1 MMVRKMA
8 VLALLM
14 SMASAMVAQAPAK
27 PKPLKPRN
35 PRKVETYS
43 ATASAAYGD
52 SLKAEAMIAKALRNV
67 SAEHIRQLDL
77 KLVSFGTRHTMSAT
91 EGPLGIGAARAWI
104 KEEFERI
111 SKDCGDCLEVQTD
124 EFTQPVSDRIDRP
137 TQIVNVYAIQR
148 GTDPEQAKRIF
159 LVTGH
164 YDSRNSDAMDTTK
177 PAPGANDDASGTCVS
192 LESARVLSKLKFP
205 ATIIYLT
212 VAGEEQGLYGSEHF
226 AKMAKEKGWQIDGAL
241 NNDIVGGNRTPG
253 DKEQDPSIVRVFS
266 EGIPSTAT
274 EKERNRL
281 LDLGYEDDGI
291 SRQLAR
297 YVRIVGRAY
306 LPQAGP
312 GRFQPKLVF
321 RQDRFLRGGDHIS
334 FNEAGFPAIR
344 FTEYREDFNHQHQT
358 VRTEKGIEYA
368 DLPKFVDFD
377 YVANVVRLNAA
388 TLASLAAAPAAPSNV
403 RMSVKDLENVTQL
416 AWDSVAGASGYEVL
430 WRATTSPEWENVESF
445 GEVTRA
451 TLPHSKDNVI
461 FGVRAVGDHGH
472 KSLVVVPQPVRS
484 LDSAATGIPNAR
496 DFGGVGWGFVPGMIA
511 SK

>member
-1 MMVRKMA
+1 MIVRKMA
-8 VLALLM
+8 VLGLLM
-14 SMASAMVAQAPAK
+14 LAAFTMVAQQPRKSNSA
-27 PKPLKPRN
+27 KPRN
-35 PRKVETYS
+35 PRKVETYR
-43 ATASAAYGD
+43 ATGSAAYGD
-52 SLKAEAMIAKALRNV
+52 SLKSEAVIAKALRNV

-77 KLVSFGTRHTMSAT
+77 KLVSFGTRHTMSAA
-91 EGPLGIGAARAWI
+91 EGPHGIGAAREWI
-104 KEEFERI
+104 RSEFEQI
-111 SKDCGDCLEVQTD
+111 SKDCHDCLEVQTD

-137 TQIVNVYAIQR
+137 TQIVNVYAVQR
-148 GTDPEQAKRIF
+148 GTDPDQARRIF

-164 YDSRNSDAMDTTK
+164 YDSRNSDGMDTTK

-212 VAGEEQGLYGSEHF
+212 VAGEEQGLYGSDHF
-226 AKMAKEKGWQIDGAL
+226 AKMAREKGWQIEGAL

-253 DKEQDPSIVRVFS
+253 DKEQDASIVRVFS

-274 EKERNRL
+274 EKESKRL
-281 LDLGYEDDGI
+281 ISLGYDHDGP

-297 YVRIVGRAY
+297 YARIIARAY
-306 LPQAGP
+306 LPQAGA
-312 GRFQPKLVF
+312 GRFTPKLVF
-321 RQDRFLRGGDHIS
+321 RYDRFLRGGDHIS
-334 FNEAGFPAIR
+334 FNEAGFPAVR

-358 VRTEKGIEYA
+358 IRTENGIEYG

-377 YVANVVRLNAA
+377 YVANVARLNAA
-388 TLASLAAAPAAPSNV
+388 TLASLAAAPAAPANP
-403 RMSVKDLENVTQL
+403 RMSVKELENVTQL
-416 AWDSVAGASGYEVL
+416 AWDAVPGATGYEVL

-461 FGVRAVGDHGH
+461 FGVRSIGNHGH
-472 KSLVVVPQPVRS
+472 KSLVVVPLPVQS
-484 LDSAATGIPNAR
+484 LDAPAS
-496 DFGGVGWGFVPGMIA
+496 A